1 MILSKKS
8 KFRIVKS
15 LSIALLG
22 VYYLV
27 GGVIISE
34 IIEYILP
41 KYNEE
46 EYKKQSSFEIFLEIA
61 LSAAIIVVFVY
72 ILRLTI
78 KRLPS
83 PFENVDGFKMS
94 QLKEINGTVILAYAL
109 FFNMNNLKFKLEE
122 LSKRIDFLIY
132 KKEKSSVKWGI

>member
-8 KFRIVKS
+8 KFRVVKS

-27 GGVIISE
+27 GGIIISE

-46 EYKKQSSFEIFLEIA
+46 EYKKQSSLEIFLEIA
-61 LSAAIIVVFVY
+61 LTASIIVIFVY
-72 ILRLTI
+72 ILRLII

-83 PFENVDGFKMS
+83 PFENVEGFKME
-94 QLKEINGTVILAYAL
+94 QLKEINGTVILAYSL
-109 FFNMNNLKFKLEE
+109 FFNMNNMKFKLEE
-122 LSKRIDFLIY
+122 FSKRIDFLIY
-132 KKEKSSVKWGI
+132 KKEKSSLKWGI

>member
-8 KFRIVKS
+8 KFRIIKS
-15 LSIALLG
+15 LSIAILG

-34 IIEYILP
+34 MIEYILP

-46 EYKKQSSFEIFLEIA
+46 EYKKQSSLKIFLEIA
-61 LSAAIIVVFVY
+61 LSASIIVIFVY
-72 ILRLTI
+72 FLRLLI

-83 PFENVDGFKMS
+83 PFENVDGFKMK

>member
-8 KFRIVKS
+8 KFRIIKS
-15 LSIALLG
+15 LSIAILG

-46 EYKKQSSFEIFLEIA
+46 EYKKQSSLKIFLEIA
-61 LSAAIIVVFVY
+61 LSASIIVIFVY
-72 ILRLTI
+72 FLRLLI

-83 PFENVDGFKMS
+83 PFENVDGFKMK

-122 LSKRIDFLIY
+122 FSKRIDFLIY

>member
-34 IIEYILP
+34 MIEYILP

-46 EYKKQSSFEIFLEIA
+46 EYKKQNSLKIFLEIA
-61 LSAAIIVVFVY
+61 LSASIIVVFVY
-72 ILRLTI
+72 FLRLVI
-78 KRLPS
+78 KLLPS
-83 PFENVDGFKMS
+83 PFENVDGFKMK

>member
-8 KFRIVKS
+8 KFRIIKS

-34 IIEYILP
+34 MIEYILP

-46 EYKKQSSFEIFLEIA
+46 EYKKQNSLKIFLEIA
-61 LSAAIIVVFVY
+61 LSAYIIVVFVY
-72 ILRLTI
+72 FLRLVI
-78 KRLPS
+78 KLLPS
-83 PFENVDGFKMS
+83 PFENVDGFKMK

>member
-8 KFRIVKS
+8 KFRIIKS

-34 IIEYILP
+34 MIEYILP

-46 EYKKQSSFEIFLEIA
+46 EYKKQNSLKIFLEIA
-61 LSAAIIVVFVY
+61 LSASIIVIFVY
-72 ILRLTI
+72 FLRLVI
-78 KRLPS
+78 KLLPS
-83 PFENVDGFKMS
+83 PFENVDGFKMK

>member
-8 KFRIVKS
+8 KFRIIKS

-34 IIEYILP
+34 MIEYILP

-46 EYKKQSSFEIFLEIA
+46 EYKKQSSLKIFLEIA
-61 LSAAIIVVFVY
+61 LSASIIVIFVY
-72 ILRLTI
+72 FLRLLI

-83 PFENVDGFKMS
+83 PFENVDGFKMK

-122 LSKRIDFLIY
+122 FSKRIDFLIY

>member
-34 IIEYILP
+34 MIEYILP

-46 EYKKQSSFEIFLEIA
+46 EYKKQSSFKIFLEIA
-61 LSAAIIVVFVY
+61 LSASIIVVVVY
-72 ILRLTI
+72 FLRLII

-83 PFENVDGFKMS
+83 PFENMDGFKMK

>member
-8 KFRIVKS
+8 KFRIIKS

-34 IIEYILP
+34 MIEYILP

-46 EYKKQSSFEIFLEIA
+46 EYKKQNSLKIFLEIA
-61 LSAAIIVVFVY
+61 LSASIIVVFVY
-72 ILRLTI
+72 FLRLVI
-78 KRLPS
+78 KLLPS
-83 PFENVDGFKMS
+83 PFENVDGFKMK